1 MTFDIVTIFPAMIE
15 QPLAAGVLGRAIE
28 RGTLDVKV
36 RDLRDFTTDR
46 HRVVDDVP
54 YGGGPGMVL
63 KPEPIFRALDAIEAE
78 RGTPLTVILTSPQG
92 MRFTQVEAQRLSGLE
107 HIVLLCGRY
116 EGFDDR
122 VRERVTEELSIGD
135 YVLTGGEL
143 PALVVLD
150 AVARFV
156 PGVVGDGQSVAA
168 DSFSRGLLDFPQF
181 TRPAEIACRSIVE
194 AERDVGHANSD
205 VGSAKSARVSATRD
219 GSAKASA
226 ERMLK
231 VPDVLLSG
239 NHAEIRR
246 WRKREALIRTLDR
259 RPDLLEDA
267 SLDDEEEQMLRE
279 LQDGRIGELRKGK
292 AEGDGS

>member
-15 QPLAAGVLGRAIE
+15 GPLGAGILGRAIE
-28 RGTLDVKV
+28 RGVLDVKV
-36 RDLRDFTTDR
+36 HDLRDFTSDR

-63 KPEPIFRALDAIEAE
+63 KPDPIFRALDRIEAD
-78 RGTPLTVILTSPQG
+78 RGTPLTAIMMSPQG
-92 MRFTQVEAQRLSGLE
+92 RCFTQVEARRLSTPAAA

-122 VRERVTEELSIGD
+122 VRARVTEELSIGD

-156 PGVVGDGQSVAA
+156 PGVVGDEQSVVEE
-168 DSFSRGLLDFPQF
+168 SFSRGLLDYPQF
-181 TRPAEIACRSIVE
+181 TRPAEILSASGSD
-194 AERDVGHANSD
+194 ERVLA
-205 VGSAKSARVSATRD
+205 
-219 GSAKASA
+219 
-226 ERMLK
+226 
-231 VPDVLLSG
+231 VPDVLRSG

-246 WRKREALIRTLDR
+246 WRKREALSRTLER
-259 RPDLLEDA
+259 RPDLLAGAD
-267 SLDDEEEQMLRE
+267 LDEEEKEILRQLRRE
-279 LQDGRIGELRKGK
+279 KSSIKEQNDGRRGTR
-292 AEGDGS
+292 

>member
-1 MTFDIVTIFPAMIE
+1 MTVDIVTIFPAMIE
-15 QPLAAGVLGRAIE
+15 QPLAAGIIGRAIA

-36 RDLRDFTTDR
+36 HDLRDFTTDR

-63 KPEPIFRALDAIEAE
+63 KPDPIFRALDAIEAA
-78 RGTPLTVILTSPQG
+78 RGRPLTVILTSPQG
-92 MRFTQVEAQRLSGLE
+92 ARFTQAVAQRLSGAA
-107 HIVLLCGRY
+107 HVVLLCGRY

-150 AVARFV
+150 AVARLV
-156 PGVVGDGQSVAA
+156 PGVVGDEQSVAE
-168 DSFSRGLLDFPQF
+168 DSFSRGLLDFPQY
-181 TRPAEIACRSIVE
+181 TRPAEVAGGSPAGGE
-194 AERDVGHANSD
+194 AGASD
-205 VGSAKSARVSATRD
+205 GGART
-219 GSAKASA
+219 
-226 ERMLK
+226 LK

-246 WRKREALIRTLDR
+246 WRKREALSRTLTR
-259 RPDLLEDA
+259 RPDLLDGA
-267 SLDDEEEQMLRE
+267 TLDEEEAELLRE
-279 LQDGRIGELRKGK
+279 LKGARDGR
-292 AEGDGS
+292 D

>member
-1 MTFDIVTIFPAMIE
+1 VATFDIVTIFPAMIE
-15 QPLAAGVLGRAIE
+15 QPLAAGVLGRAIA

-63 KPEPIFRALDAIEAE
+63 KPDPIFRALDAIEAA
-78 RGTPLTVILTSPQG
+78 RGKALTVIMTSPQG
-92 MRFTQVEAQRLSGLE
+92 RQFTQAQAERLSQLP

-116 EGFDDR
+116 EGFDER
-122 VRERVTEELSIGD
+122 VRGRVTEEWSIGD

-143 PALVVLD
+143 PALVILD

-156 PGVVGDGQSVAA
+156 PGVVGDEQSVAE

-181 TRPAEIACRSIVE
+181 TRPVEIDAL
-194 AERDVGHANSD
+194 
-205 VGSAKSARVSATRD
+205 RVP
-219 GSAKASA
+219 
-226 ERMLK
+226 E
-231 VPDVLLSG
+231 VLLSG

-246 WRKREALIRTLDR
+246 WRKREALTRTLER
-259 RPDLLEDA
+259 RPDLLA
-267 SLDDEEEQMLRE
+267 GATLDEEEQEILR
-279 LQDGRIGELRKGK
+279 QLRKQP
-292 AEGDGS
+292 